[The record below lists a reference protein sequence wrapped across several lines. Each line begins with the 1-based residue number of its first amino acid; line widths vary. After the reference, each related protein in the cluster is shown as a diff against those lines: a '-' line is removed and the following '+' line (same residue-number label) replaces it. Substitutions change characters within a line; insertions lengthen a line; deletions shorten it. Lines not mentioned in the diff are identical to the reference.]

1 MQRITK
7 ENGISFSYIPNDK
20 FKTNYFQ
27 VCFICDLDRKNTT
40 NLSLLSGVLLRA
52 SEKYPSIAKI
62 SDRLDYLYDMNVSL
76 NSFKRGER
84 LVLAYDCDFIKN
96 EFLPSGEENLL
107 LEALEM
113 FKELVFNPY
122 LTNGV
127 FDGKILESE
136 KKELENAI
144 KSVINHKSA
153 YARKRCTQVL
163 CEGEKYALDAKGEL
177 EDIGKITPE
186 SLYDFYRNF
195 IKTARIEIFF
205 CGNANFEKVA
215 DKFENI
221 ILSATERN
229 PIKLGKTY
237 VTGEVKHEIEEVCEE
252 MEINQGNLAM
262 GFRTGVE
269 INDDDC
275 TALSLFCEILGGS
288 PTSKLFMNVRE
299 KMSLCY
305 YCRSLTDSYKGIMLI
320 LSGIESKNK
329 KEAFDAIMREI
340 DDIQNGKI
348 TDDEFEAAKLSLI
361 NSYKTLDDSPSS
373 ICTWFMS
380 RIICDNF
387 DTPSDV
393 VNTLLSISVSDVV
406 KVSKKVKLD
415 TVYFLKGNEKVG
427 EAE

>member
-76 NSFKRGER
+76 HSFKRGER

-96 EFLPSGEENLL
+96 EYLPSGGENLL
-107 LEALEM
+107 CEALEM
-113 FKELVFNPY
+113 FGELMFKPY
-122 LTNGV
+122 LENGS
-127 FDGKILESE
+127 FDEKILLSE
-136 KKELENAI
+136 KTELENAI

-153 YARKRCTQVL
+153 YARNKCTQIM
-163 CEGEKYALDAKGEL
+163 CEGEKYALDSKGEL
-177 EDIGKITPE
+177 CDIESITSK
-186 SLYDFYRNF
+186 SLYEFYRNF
-195 IKTARIEIFF
+195 IKTARIEVFF
-205 CGNANFEKVA
+205 CGNADFEKVS
-215 DKFENI
+215 DEFEKI
-221 ILSATERN
+221 ILSSTERLPN
-229 PIKLGKTY
+229 SLTETY
-237 VTGEVKHEIEEVCEE
+237 ITGEAKQKTAEVCEE

-262 GFRTGVE
+262 GFRTGVG

-329 KEAFDAIMREI
+329 KEAYDAIMREI

-348 TDDEFEAAKLSLI
+348 TPDEFEAAKLSLI

-373 ICTWFMS
+373 ICTWYLS

-387 DTPSDV
+387 NTPRDV
-393 VNTLLSISVSDVV
+393 VNTLHTLSVSDVV
-406 KVSKKVKLD
+406 NVSKKVKLD
-415 TVYFLKGNEKVG
+415 TVYFLKGNEKAG
-427 EAE
+427 EAD